1 MAKTLE
7 QKRAALA
14 WDKVKEIEGKD
25 ETLQKEYRS
34 AVLKAPAM
42 IMTNGLGPTLAFLRS
57 RKEGNKEKAEDILH
71 KHISA
76 WLKSPDAPISWTS
89 TKDDIMERIVEEDS
103 IVYRQATQEAL
114 MFITWLKRFA
124 QARLKGGTP

>member
-14 WDKVKEIEGKD
+14 WKKIEEVREKENFQEK
-25 ETLQKEYRS
+25 YCS

-57 RKEGNKEKAEDILH
+57 RKEEAEDILYE
-71 KHISA
+71 HISA

-114 MFITWLKRFA
+114 MFVTWLKRFA